1 MDVFDNRSASAML
14 IADAQTPFNS
24 PNYIYEIKFDGI
36 RCLAYLDKEATDLR
50 NKRNKMISLQ
60 FPELLNI
67 HKSIKKRCILDGE
80 IIVVVNGKPDFF
92 EVQKRTLMNDPFKIK
107 LSSTRLPACFVVYDI
122 LYYDDHEI
130 IDLPI
135 EDRKKLIDKNVNEN
149 QFIAISKIIR
159 NKGIELFNATKEQGL
174 EGVVAKRL
182 GSTYIY
188 GKRSK
193 QWIKF
198 KYLLDDDFVICGY
211 IRKENHMKSLIL
223 GQYND
228 SGDLIYKGHVT
239 LGTSLKTVFNLN
251 PTVID
256 YCPFRLIPSNHENA
270 IWFLPK
276 IVGIVQFMPSDK
288 KGLRQPVFKGIR
300 NDKLHTECK
309 TRN

>member
-24 PNYIYEIKFDGI
+24 PDYIYEIKFDGI
-36 RCLAYLDKEATDLR
+36 RCLAYLDKDDTDLR
-50 NKRNKMISLQ
+50 NKRNKMISSQ

-80 IIVVVNGKPDFF
+80 IIVAVNGKPDFF

-107 LSSTRLPACFVVYDI
+107 LSSARFPACFIIYDI
-122 LYYDDHEI
+122 LYYDDHET

-149 QFIAISKIIR
+149 QFIAISKVIR

-211 IRKENHMKSLIL
+211 IPKGNHMNSLIL

-239 LGTSLKTVFNLN
+239 LGTSLKTVFNQN
-251 PTVID
+251 PTIID
-256 YCPFRLIPSNHENA
+256 ACPFRSIPSSHENA

-276 IVGIVQFMPSDK
+276 IVAVVQFMPSDK
-288 KGLRQPVFKGIR
+288 SGLRQPLFKGIR